1 MVTYG
6 SEGLSKHMYVFEF
19 MNMISWS
26 CSVHLNGIIQLLC
39 SNNYPALK
47 TIHKWLSWVSQG
59 IYLQLRLRQEANF
72 SK

>member
-1 MVTYG
+1 
-6 SEGLSKHMYVFEF
+6 

-47 TIHKWLSWVSQG
+47 NHPQVAELGVPGNLFAIKVKAG
-59 IYLQLRLRQEANF
+59 G
-72 SK
+72 